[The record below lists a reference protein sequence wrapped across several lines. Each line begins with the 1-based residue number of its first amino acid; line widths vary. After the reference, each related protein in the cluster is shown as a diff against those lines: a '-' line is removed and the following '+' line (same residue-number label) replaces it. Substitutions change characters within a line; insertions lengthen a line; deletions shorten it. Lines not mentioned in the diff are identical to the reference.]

1 MKIVTRDQLIKKYNK
16 KYKNIINDPEK
27 RLKDYF
33 SERGLDFNKAV
44 IKAEEKMIK
53 ILENIEYKYIK
64 LTLYEYPMKTDRP
77 RQGRHGVYS
86 PNAKSN
92 KNYLTKGIKSIK
104 KTLKL
109 INTPAKITI
118 DAYMEMPESLPS
130 DEIILYEAKILKV
143 LTTPDYDNIGKCY
156 TDMLKDN
163 IIIDDDI
170 FHEGL
175 VRKYYSTLP
184 RVEIVIGYQTAHDSD
199 YIYKKMKTRKS
210 IKEAIKLGIIELEK
224 YH

>member
-1 MKIVTRDQLIKKYNK
+1 MKIVTRDELLKRYNK
-16 KYKNIINDPEK
+16 KYKNIIHDPEE
-27 RLKDYF
+27 RLKQYF
-33 SERGLDFNKAV
+33 LEHGLNFDKAV
-44 IKAEEKMIK
+44 IKAKEK
-53 ILENIEYKYIK
+53 LEDLASSVEYKYIK
-64 LTLYEYPMKTDRP
+64 ITLYEYPMKTDRP
-77 RQGRHGVYS
+77 RQGKFGVYS
-86 PNAKSN
+86 PNAKAN
-92 KNYLTKGIKSIK
+92 KKYLTQSIKGIK

-118 DAYMEMPESLPS
+118 DAYMEMPESMPA

-184 RVEIVIGYQTAHDSD
+184 RVEILIAYQTAHDSD
-199 YIYKKMKTRKS
+199 HIYKKMKQRKS
-210 IKEAIKLGIIELEK
+210 IKLALKEGLIELEK

>member
-1 MKIVTRDQLIKKYNK
+1 MKIVTRDELLKRYNK
-16 KYKNIINDPEK
+16 KYNNIIQDPEK
-27 RLKDYF
+27 RLRAYF
-33 SERGLDFNKAV
+33 LDNNLDFNKAI
-44 IKAEEKMIK
+44 IKAKNKLEELATSVK
-53 ILENIEYKYIK
+53 YKYIK
-64 LTLYEYPMKTDRP
+64 ITLYEYPMKTDRP
-77 RQGRHGVYS
+77 RQGKFGVYS
-86 PNAKSN
+86 PNAKAN
-92 KNYLTKGIKSIK
+92 KRYLTQSIKGIK

-118 DAYMEMPESLPS
+118 DAYMEMPESVPA

-143 LTTPDYDNIGKCY
+143 ITTPDYDNIGKCY

-163 IIIDDDI
+163 IITDDDI

-184 RVEIVIGYQTAHDSD
+184 RVEILIAYQSAHDSD
-199 YIYKKMKTRKS
+199 HIYKKMKQRKS
-210 IKEAIKLGIIELEK
+210 IKTAIEEGLIELNK